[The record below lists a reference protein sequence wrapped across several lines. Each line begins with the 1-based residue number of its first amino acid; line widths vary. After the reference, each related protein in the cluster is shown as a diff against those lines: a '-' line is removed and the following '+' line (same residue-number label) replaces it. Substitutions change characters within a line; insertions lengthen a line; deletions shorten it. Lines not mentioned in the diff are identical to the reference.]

1 MCLKHQVPIDLF
13 VLVSLVV
20 KNLKRIPGGLLIFFA
35 KTIHHCYQWDM
46 SAENPLACQHVQNS
60 QRNNQ
65 NKCWCLPKNPDCQN
79 IFLGFVIN
87 CQNWFWT
94 VIFLLLLKVFPL
106 SNRKPTCVS
115 VSSQVIL
122 CGKFQVATVHRTMS
136 RSLWIESR
144 LFRTSV

>member
-1 MCLKHQVPIDLF
+1 MPKASSSNWFICFGVI
-13 VLVSLVV
+13 
-20 KNLKRIPGGLLIFFA
+20 GGLKSKEDSGRFINLLCENDPPLLPVRHVCWKSA
-35 KTIHHCYQWDM
+35 RM
-46 SAENPLACQHVQNS
+46 SACAEFPKKQPKQI
-60 QRNNQ
+60 
-65 NKCWCLPKNPDCQN
+65 WCLPKNPDCQN

-87 CQNWFWT
+87 CQTWFWT